1 MSVTNNPARGGA
13 ATWLRSGFLVA
24 AAAVLYAILVRK
36 LLMPL
41 HAAGI
46 GQPVTGYLNGLGW
59 IVQLPGV
66 AAVRLLGVTS
76 HPYILRNW
84 LVSLALNVPF
94 YFLFGILARS
104 LWRRTRP
111 RAEPGA
117 KPPAPTTPSRR
128 GFLKTSLR
136 VVSGGAAAGLAYSF
150 VAEPRWFTVTRRT
163 FPVRGLSPSLD
174 GLRLVQLTDIHHGP
188 WLSLDYVREVVGAC
202 NALRPDLVLLTGDYI
217 LQSSI
222 YVRPVAQEL
231 AQLRPTIATL
241 AVLGNHDLSEGPEDL
256 VRQEFAA
263 AGLPL
268 IVNDRKVLTPG
279 REVVDGAAEGLALCG
294 VDDLWRGKPDP
305 RRALACLP
313 PEMPRLMLS
322 HNPDVAELREFVRS
336 GLRVDLM
343 ICGHTHGG
351 QVHIPGI
358 GRPFV
363 PSRYGA
369 KYAEGLVQGPTCPV
383 FVSRGIGTATVPMRI
398 GVPPE
403 IAVIELRREA

>member
-1 MSVTNNPARGGA
+1 MSTTTNPTKGGA
-13 ATWLRSGFLVA
+13 ATWLRSGLLTA
-24 AAAVLYAILVRK
+24 AAAVLYAILVRTTFV
-36 LLMPL
+36 PL
-41 HAAGI
+41 HAAAI

-66 AAVRLLGVTS
+66 AAARLLGVTG
-76 HPYILRNW
+76 HPYVLRNW
-84 LVSLALNVPF
+84 LACLALNLPF
-94 YFLFGILARS
+94 YFLLGLLARA

-111 RAEPGA
+111 LAKPGTAPAEPA
-117 KPPAPTTPSRR
+117 TPSRR
-128 GFLKTSLR
+128 RFLRTSLR

-163 FPVRGLSPSLD
+163 FPVRGLPPSLD

-188 WLSLDYVREVVGAC
+188 WLSLDYVREVISAC

-217 LQSSI
+217 LQSSV

-241 AVLGNHDLSEGPEDL
+241 AVPGNHDWSEGGRPL

-279 REVVDGAAEGLALCG
+279 RELVDGAAKGLALCG
-294 VDDLWRGKPDP
+294 VDDLWRGNPDP
-305 RRALACLP
+305 RLALAGLP
-313 PEMPRLMLS
+313 PEMPRVMLS

-363 PSRYGA
+363 PSRFGA
-369 KYAEGLVQGPTCPV
+369 KYAEGLVQGPVCPV
-383 FVSRGIGTATVPMRI
+383 FVCRGIGTATVPMRI

-403 IAVIELRREA
+403 IAVIELRCEG